1 MSSEKR
7 RIAPKA
13 LDKDVPPLKIRV
25 GASSFCSS
33 KRCFRVQQTQK
44 SFSTMVLATPRA
56 APVSP
61 NKAARSEASRSATLS
76 INHTRDGIGDG
87 DECRPHPCRRLHG
100 ARGERLL
107 VAPRDLAR
115 GDVDDVGRPHG
126 AEMPQSL
133 NDRAGGAAPSDQVL
147 GRGMTQGDDPLAKHG
162 TAGAD
167 TGPGESAVP
176 DPGGPARSRSLA

>member
-87 DECRPHPCRRLHG
+87 DEGQPHPCRRLHG
-100 ARGERLL
+100 ARGALL
-107 VAPRDLAR
+107 FGALLELAR
-115 GDVDDVGRPHG
+115 GDVDDV
-126 AEMPQSL
+126 A
-133 NDRAGGAAPSDQVL
+133 RAHVAQ
-147 GRGMTQGDDPLAKHG
+147 MQHI
-162 TAGAD
+162 
-167 TGPGESAVP
+167 
-176 DPGGPARSRSLA
+176 

>member
-13 LDKDVPPLKIRV
+13 LDKDVPPLKTKV

-33 KRCFRVQQTQK
+33 KRRFKVQQTQK

-76 INHTRDGIGDG
+76 INRTRDGIGDG
-87 DECRPHPCRRLHG
+87 DECRPHPCRRLHS

-107 VAPRDLAR
+107 VARREPAR
-115 GDVDDVGRPHG
+115 GDGDDVGRPHG
-126 AEMPQSL
+126 AGRPQSL
-133 NDRAGGAAPSDQVL
+133 HARAGARARHGPELMRVL
-147 GRGMTQGDDPLAKHG
+147 
-162 TAGAD
+162 
-167 TGPGESAVP
+167 
-176 DPGGPARSRSLA
+176 ARRDEPRA

>member
-7 RIAPKA
+7 RIAPKG

-33 KRCFRVQQTQK
+33 KTCFRVQQTQK

-107 VAPRDLAR
+107 VARRELAR

-133 NDRAGGAAPSDQVL
+133 NERAGGAGASEQLLGPSGAGV
-147 GRGMTQGDDPLAKHG
+147 RGSPAKEH
-162 TAGAD
+162 
-167 TGPGESAVP
+167 TGGNGHV
-176 DPGGPARSRSLA
+176 